1 MKLRITPKAYSDLE
15 GILEYLEP
23 RNPAAAE
30 GLVERIL
37 DVTRGLEEMPERGR
51 PGRVSGTRELV
62 VTATNYLVAYR
73 IHDESIEV
81 LRVLHG
87 RQRWPRRLP

>member
-1 MKLRITPKAYSDLE
+1 LKLRITPKAYSDLE